1 MTLEIINIIVLSLA
15 IGFAISK
22 LTGRLS
28 LNKKTELPPEETIY
42 DQNTWYYKM
51 PDSAVKHLEECFDGD
66 TRRVSLIRRAIELS
80 IEHYA
85 YEMAD
90 DAECVRIINERCP
103 EGKDVEFVPLEEMVE
118 KLYTKRG
125 IG

>member
-1 MTLEIINIIVLSLA
+1 MIFEIINIIVLSLA

-22 LTGRLS
+22 LSGRLN
-28 LNKKTELPPEETIY
+28 LNKKTELPQEETIY
-42 DQNTWYYKM
+42 NQNTWYYKM
-51 PDSAVKHLEECFDGD
+51 PDYVVKHLEECFDGD
-66 TRRVSLIRRAIELS
+66 TRRVRLMRRAIELS
-80 IEHYA
+80 IEHYV

-90 DAECVRIINERCP
+90 DVECVRIINERYP